1 MNHSTPFLRI
11 ENLSKSYGPV
21 AAVQSFTLTASRDDF
36 VVIVGPSGCGK
47 STVLR
52 LVAGLTAPSSG
63 TIWLDGQNI
72 TALKPARRDIAMVFQ
87 DYALYPHLT
96 VAQNIAFPLKLRH
109 APRAQRRERVEAT
122 AQLLGITDILN
133 RRPAQLSGGQ
143 QQRVA
148 IGRALVRE
156 PRLFLMDEPLSNLDA
171 HLRLTMRTEFRHL
184 AQRLDVPILYVTH
197 DPAEALALATKL
209 VVMEAGGI
217 VQAGTPAEILADP
230 QGTFLPLFLEAAKN
244 NSAPW

>member
-1 MNHSTPFLRI
+1 MNHSTPFLHI
-11 ENLSKSYGPV
+11 KNLSKSYGPV
-21 AAVQSFTLTASRDDF
+21 AAVQSFTLTASRNDF

-63 TIWLDGQNI
+63 AICLNGQNI
-72 TALKPARRDIAMVFQ
+72 TAIKPARRDIAMVFQ

-96 VAQNIAFPLKLRH
+96 AAQNIAFPLKLRH
-109 APRAQRRERVEAT
+109 VPRAQRRERVEAM
-122 AQLLGITDILN
+122 AQLLGITDVLD
-133 RRPAQLSGGQ
+133 RHPAQLSGGQ

-171 HLRLTMRTEFRHL
+171 HLRLAMRTEFRRL
-184 AQRLDVPILYVTH
+184 AQQLNVPILYVTH

-209 VVMEAGGI
+209 VVMEAGRI
-217 VQAGTPAEILADP
+217 VQAGTPADILAAP
-230 QGTFLPLFLEAAKN
+230 RGTFFPLFLEAAKN

>member
-1 MNHSTPFLRI
+1 MNHLAPFLRI
-11 ENLSKSYGPV
+11 ENLSKCYGPT
-21 AAVQSFTLTASRDDF
+21 AAVQSFTLTASCDDF

-52 LVAGLTAPSSG
+52 LVAGLTTPSSG

-109 APRAQRRERVEAT
+109 VPRAQRHERVEAT
-122 AQLLGITDILN
+122 AQLLGITDILD

-171 HLRLTMRTEFRHL
+171 HLRLTMRTEFRRL

-230 QGTFLPLFLEAAKN
+230 RGTFLPLFLEAAKN

>member
-1 MNHSTPFLRI
+1 MNHPTPFLRI

-21 AAVQSFTLTASRDDF
+21 AGVQSFTLTASRDDF

-171 HLRLTMRTEFRHL
+171 HLRLTMRTEFRRL

-209 VVMEAGGI
+209 VVMEAGRI

-230 QGTFLPLFLEAAKN
+230 RGTFLPLFLEAAKN

>member
-1 MNHSTPFLRI
+1 MNHPTPFLRI
-11 ENLSKSYGPV
+11 ENLSKSYDPV

-171 HLRLTMRTEFRHL
+171 HLRLTMRTEFRRL

-209 VVMEAGGI
+209 VVMEAGRI

-230 QGTFLPLFLEAAKN
+230 RGTFLPLFLEAAKN